1 VVPSNRPQ
9 VHRPYPSYVFDS
21 LTGTPELIM
30 MVEPF
35 TLTSVVAFEG
45 SIQGDQVM
53 STFTQDT
60 ANARRKQASA
70 PKDDAT
76 KEDVRTAEGE
86 PTPEG
91 QAEVPADDPNKPTE
105 ILDESEQEKSDR
117 HIASTEL
124 PAGEV
129 TDPATQG
136 DSSEAED
143 AAEKIVPGAAAG
155 PDDAGVVRNDHG
167 RVAYA
172 PPGSLDAAFNGVQQ
186 DASGH
191 VDSVGTDNSDRSNT
205 RI

>member
-1 VVPSNRPQ
+1 MRDRSKEN
-9 VHRPYPSYVFDS
+9 
-21 LTGTPELIM
+21 T
-30 MVEPF
+30 
-35 TLTSVVAFEG
+35 
-45 SIQGDQVM
+45 M
-53 STFTQDT
+53 STFSQNPP
-60 ANARRKQASA
+60 NARGRQASA
-70 PKDDAT
+70 PKDNPTEEQIAA
-76 KEDVRTAEGE
+76 AEGE
-86 PTPEG
+86 GTDG
-91 QAEVPADDPNKPTE
+91 QQEIPATDPQKPLET
-105 ILDESEQEKSDR
+105 LDESADEAQDR

-136 DSSEAED
+136 DSSDAED
-143 AAEKIVPGAAAG
+143 AAEKIVPGAASG

-191 VDSVGTDNSDRSNT
+191 VDSVGTDNSDASGV